1 MKAKCIKSDPL
12 GNLAV
17 GEVYE
22 CKEYGR
28 NVIIDGS
35 CMAVRMA
42 VSKELFEE
50 MFDIIKIRELEN

>member
-1 MKAKCIKSDPL
+1 MKARCIKSDPL

-28 NVIIDGS
+28 NMIIEGS
-35 CMAVRMA
+35 CMAV
-42 VSKELFEE
+42 SKEQFEE
-50 MFDIIKIRELEN
+50 MFEIIES

>member
-50 MFDIIKIRELEN
+50 MFDIIKN